1 MLHGLMSM
9 LYLDV
14 LDLGPVAQSLVSAN
28 RLLRCINTYRF
39 PWYLTLAIGGNHAS
53 SNAGLDYIIVVIGL
67 NDQMNSKK
75 LKVIKSDQMNG
86 LKRCHGI
93 INKRYIE

>member
-14 LDLGPVAQSLVSAN
+14 LNIRLVAQKPVSAN
-28 RLLRCINTYRF
+28 RLLRCIKTYRF
-39 PWYLTLAIGGNHAS
+39 PWYLTLVSGRNHAS

-75 LKVIKSDQMNG
+75 QEVLKSDQMNG

-93 INKRYIE
+93 INNR